1 MAKCQGTTK
10 KGDRCKREALQDS
23 QFCTT
28 HADQEL
34 PEEAAPEGAAPERA
48 APERAAPESS
58 ATEGEDSP
66 ASCEDWNYETVMAVA
81 VGFALVAVMLLLR
94 PRK

>member
-1 MAKCQGTTK
+1 MAKCQGPTK
-10 KGDRCKREALQDS
+10 KGDRCKREAREDS
-23 QFCTT
+23 PFCST

-34 PEEAAPEGAAPERA
+34 PEQAT
-48 APERAAPESS
+48 PESS

-66 ASCEDWNYETVMAVA
+66 YSCEEWNYETVMAVA

-94 PRK
+94 PRR